1 MKIENLS
8 ISLSQDDILNSFS
21 YQDKIRIKSL
31 SIGKE
36 TKLNAVYKVVG
47 VNMEFDAT
55 LVFDKLENNIIYI
68 NIVDFALS
76 KKYNMN
82 SLIKKS
88 VNFIINTLS
97 SIRGLYVD
105 SKLIKINLNEIIN
118 SYLVEE
124 HYLSMNNLEIS
135 SITFKNTNNINFIIK
150 TLDFDVLEKK

>member
-8 ISLSQDDILNSFS
+8 ISLSQNDILNSFS

-124 HYLSMNNLEIS
+124 HYLSMNNLDIS

>member
-1 MKIENLS
+1 MIIENLS
-8 ISLSQDDILNSFS
+8 ISLSQNDILNSFS

-31 SIGKE
+31 SIDKE

-124 HYLSMNNLEIS
+124 HYLSMNNLDIS

>member
-8 ISLSQDDILNSFS
+8 ISLSQNDILNSFS

-68 NIVDFALS
+68 NIVDFSLS

>member
-31 SIGKE
+31 SIDKE

-124 HYLSMNNLEIS
+124 HYLSMNNLDIS

>member
-31 SIGKE
+31 SIDKE

-97 SIRGLYVD
+97 SIKGLYVD

>member
-1 MKIENLS
+1 MKIDNLS
-8 ISLSQDDILNSFS
+8 ISFSQIDILNSFS

>member
-31 SIGKE
+31 SIDKE

-97 SIRGLYVD
+97 SIKGLYVD

-124 HYLSMNNLEIS
+124 HYLSMNNLDIS

>member
-8 ISLSQDDILNSFS
+8 ISLSQNDILNSFS

-31 SIGKE
+31 SIDKE

>member
-8 ISLSQDDILNSFS
+8 ISLSQNDILNSFS

>member
-31 SIGKE
+31 SIDKE